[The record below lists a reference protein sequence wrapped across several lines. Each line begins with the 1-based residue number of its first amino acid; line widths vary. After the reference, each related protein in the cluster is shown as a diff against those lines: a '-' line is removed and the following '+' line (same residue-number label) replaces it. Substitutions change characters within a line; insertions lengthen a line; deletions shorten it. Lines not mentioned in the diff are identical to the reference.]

1 MAKVEL
7 TPAKLAELKAAAQS
21 ICPAHR
27 RWNLN
32 EYAFWVD
39 VYDNYEV
46 IVCQPVHINSAMSFI
61 AEADPATVLA
71 MVEEIERLQEIVDNL
86 LDHCPHIEC
95 SKCSEIVCPHNS
107 RLHLHHDGCPECFH
121 RLEESEAGHGK

>member
-1 MAKVEL
+1 MYKVEL
-7 TPAKLAELKAAAQS
+7 THMKLACLKAAIQN
-21 ICPAHR
+21 INPAHR

-46 IVCQPVHINSAMSFI
+46 IVCQPVHINSAMGFI

-71 MVEEIERLQEIVDNL
+71 MVEEIEHFRQFIKETLNGKHECYGEEGCKICQEIDRV
-86 LDHCPHIEC
+86 
-95 SKCSEIVCPHNS
+95 
-107 RLHLHHDGCPECFH
+107 F
-121 RLEESEAGHGK
+121 ESEAGQ